1 MCSASMEE
9 KNCIMRADTPL
20 KAIACFDAVMRTG
33 SATLAAEQL
42 FVTPGA
48 VGQQLRKLE
57 RWLGVTLFAR
67 QVRRL
72 QPTDQALR
80 YWAQIQPAL
89 QQIDAAN
96 AVFLETPSSRVRL
109 SLPPA
114 LAGSWFARRMPE
126 LTRAFPD
133 LDLHLNAMASPVD
146 LDVEGYDMAV
156 RHFDGQAAHLNV
168 TLLLKDELRVYC
180 SPDYQA
186 QHTLDQPQGLADVT
200 LLDTSTHPHWA
211 RWLAEADAGLQEP
224 SRRMRFDQSELAID
238 AARRGQG
245 VVLTSPWLV
254 EDDVQQGRLIR
265 LFATGLVTGKHYY
278 LVTSKQRPLS
288 AAAQRLHA
296 WLASH

>member
-156 RHFDGQAAHLNV
+156 RHFDG
-168 TLLLKDELRVYC
+168 
-180 SPDYQA
+180 
-186 QHTLDQPQGLADVT
+186 
-200 LLDTSTHPHWA
+200 
-211 RWLAEADAGLQEP
+211 
-224 SRRMRFDQSELAID
+224 
-238 AARRGQG
+238 
-245 VVLTSPWLV
+245 
-254 EDDVQQGRLIR
+254 
-265 LFATGLVTGKHYY
+265 
-278 LVTSKQRPLS
+278 
-288 AAAQRLHA
+288 
-296 WLASH
+296 